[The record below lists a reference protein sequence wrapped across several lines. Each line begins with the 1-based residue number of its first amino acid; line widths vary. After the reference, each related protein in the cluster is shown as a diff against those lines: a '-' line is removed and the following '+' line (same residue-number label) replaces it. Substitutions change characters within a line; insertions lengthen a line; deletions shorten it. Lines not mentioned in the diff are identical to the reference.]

1 MNPLTRVW
9 LQLRLIKAAFTLV
22 KDPNALDK
30 VFHIADSLASTQR
43 PMLEEICA
51 EARQHEQGLSALKD
65 LPRVGQVKVDALLA
79 YAPGTLGRAFG
90 EFLKQRNLDPA
101 ALPVRP
107 ANDGIEYAMA
117 HLYETH
123 DVWHVVTGF
132 ETDVA
137 GELGLQAFYAA
148 QVPGKLPVALLAIG
162 FMNAF
167 LFAFDDRK
175 RRLDAITRGWLMGKA
190 ARPFFGYRWADKWEL
205 PLAVVKR
212 ELGVDPVPAAAPGL
226 LPAVA

>member
-1 MNPLTRVW
+1 MNPVKKLW
-9 LQLRLIKAAFTLV
+9 LNLRLMKGALTLV
-22 KDPNALDK
+22 KDPDALDK
-30 VFHIADSLASTQR
+30 VFHIADSLGATQR

-51 EARQHEQGLSALKD
+51 EVSTHAQGRSSLAER
-65 LPRVGQVKVDALLA
+65 PRIGQVKVETLLA
-79 YAPGTLGRAFG
+79 YPAGTLGRAFG
-90 EFLKQRNLDPA
+90 EFLHQSGPDPA

-107 ANDGIEYAMA
+107 ANDPLEYSMA

-123 DVWHVVTGF
+123 DVWHVATGF

-148 QVPGKLPVALLAIG
+148 QIPGKLPIALLAIG
-162 FMNAF
+162 FLNAF

-190 ARPFFGYRWADKWEL
+190 ARPFFGYRWADKWAM
-205 PLAVVKR
+205 PLAAVKR
-212 ELGVDPVPAAAPGL
+212 ELGVEQAPVEAPAL

>member
-1 MNPLTRVW
+1 MNPLTKMW

-30 VFHIADSLASTQR
+30 VFHIADSLADTQR

-51 EARQHEQGLSALKD
+51 EVSLHEQGRSALQHR
-65 LPRVGQVKVDALLA
+65 PRVGQIKVDALLA
-79 YAPGTLGRAFG
+79 HAPGTLGRAFG
-90 EFLKQRNLDPA
+90 EFLHQRGLDPA
-101 ALPVRP
+101 ALPVRK
-107 ANDGIEYAMA
+107 ANDATEYAMA

-123 DVWHVVTGF
+123 DVWHVATGF

-162 FMNAF
+162 FLNAF

-190 ARPFFGYRWADKWEL
+190 ARPFFGYRWAEKWDL

-212 ELGVDPVPAAAPGL
+212 ELGVEAPPAEAPVLLPAAA
-226 LPAVA
+226 